1 MLRELSTFIFIFSLL
16 VKLISD
22 NFKILSI
29 KLFISNVFELIIF
42 KKFLFSS
49 IEKFSKS
56 IVSKYPTIVDKGVL
70 ISCVRS
76 SK

>member
-29 KLFISNVFELIIF
+29 KLFISNVIELIIF
-42 KKFLFSS
+42 KKFLFYS
-49 IEKFSKS
+49 IEKFSKFAWMNQNNFGYLFCGRCEK
-56 IVSKYPTIVDKGVL
+56 IYD
-70 ISCVRS
+70 
-76 SK
+76 

>member
-1 MLRELSTFIFIFSLL
+1 MLREFSTFIFIFSLL

-56 IVSKYPTIVDKGVL
+56 IVYKYPTIVDKGVL